1 MSELFETAI
10 VEKRNILNAVRSN
23 NMTLQELRFFSIYL
37 SKIDP
42 WNKSTRVVRFPLN
55 DFRHIMGLG
64 AGENIIHFR
73 YTIRHILQQVV
84 EVPNEKGSGYTA
96 FQLFKK
102 AKIEKD
108 ENDEWYVEF
117 DAHDDALPLMFE
129 FKNRYFTYEL
139 WNALRLKS
147 TNQVRMYEI
156 LKQYEWLGKREMTVT
171 ELRELLGIGKNE
183 YSGRTGWSD
192 FRKKVLDSCQQAL
205 KESTDICYTYERG
218 KTGKGGKWLTV
229 IFHIAK
235 NKDYVDPISLKEFI
249 AQQPKPDPLSLDT
262 TNKNYGF
269 VGKTSLFDDD
279 NTYVQNV
286 DYDNYDEDELR
297 LAKYGDE
304 KLAILAE
311 GVKDEFSKEEM
322 EAIDLVLSRID
333 IPRDQYQRGVY
344 AIYYGRQRY
353 LREKYAVLNAEA
365 VNKERKGQKPIADR
379 FKYFLGMLENDTF
392 QPAAYKD

>member
-1 MSELFETAI
+1 MSKLFKTAI
-10 VEKRNILNAVRSN
+10 VEKRNILNELRSN
-23 NMTLQELRFFSIYL
+23 SMTLQELRFFSIYL

-42 WNKSTRVVRFPLN
+42 YDINTRCVRFPIE
-55 DFRHIMGLG
+55 DFQRIMGFGKLNL
-64 AGENIIHFR
+64 AQLRASTDSLLCKIVHVPDENGR
-73 YTIRHILQQVV
+73 GMR
-84 EVPNEKGSGYTA
+84 A
-96 FQLFKK
+96 FQLFKECH
-102 AKIEKD
+102 IFQED
-108 ENDEWYVEF
+108 DGNWYMEI
-117 DAHDDALPLMFE
+117 DAHDKALPLMFE

-147 TNQVRMYEI
+147 PNQVRMYEI

-171 ELRELLGIGKNE
+171 ELRELLGIGNNE

-205 KESTDICYTYERG
+205 NESTDICYTYERG

-235 NKDYVDPISLKEFI
+235 NKDYVDPLSLKEFI
-249 AQQPKPDPLSLDT
+249 AQQPKPEPLSLGT
-262 TNKNYGF
+262 TNKNDGF

-279 NTYVQNV
+279 NTYFQNV

-297 LAKYGDE
+297 LAKYGNE

-311 GVKDEFSKEEM
+311 AVKDEFSKEEM
-322 EAIDLVLSRID
+322 EQIFTVLLRID
-333 IPRDQYQRGVY
+333 TPKDFLTNDMTW
-344 AIYYGRQRY
+344 GRQNY
-353 LREKYAVLNAEA
+353 LREKYAALNAEA
-365 VNKERKGQKPIADR
+365 AKKERKGQKPIANR